1 WLGKLFIMQSVP
13 LILLMAFF
21 HILIAINRV
30 SALINPTT
38 HMQFWSEGRINRI
51 IIVFWVV
58 TMLECLPLVY
68 PFEGA
73 YCIRIS
79 PVRTE
84 GVALVIVGE
93 LPNLIYQ
100 GIAVAI
106 GGLFEIIT
114 IVLYVFVGCR
124 VNKLKKLSRTSIST
138 TISAVLIS
146 TGGFVIIIVVLPH
159 LILGRINGEGL
170 WSAEIFYATFKFASA
185 YNNAVA
191 PWVMLF
197 QHRNIRRILI
207 GVRRDIPPTARR
219 VTLNAEL
226 KQNRSL

>member
-1 WLGKLFIMQSVP
+1 MDTALTVLADVVILATFPLHCRYLSVMLQKGAKYASLEYAFRATLTNLVVANLLYFIVFILVQEPAAYGIFVNFYKDNSWWLGKLFIMQSVP

-30 SALINPTT
+30 SALINPMA

-68 PFEGA
+68 PFEDA

-100 GIAVAI
+100 EIAVAI

-124 VNKLKKLSRTSIST
+124 VNKLK
-138 TISAVLIS
+138 
-146 TGGFVIIIVVLPH
+146 
-159 LILGRINGEGL
+159 
-170 WSAEIFYATFKFASA
+170 
-185 YNNAVA
+185 
-191 PWVMLF
+191 
-197 QHRNIRRILI
+197 
-207 GVRRDIPPTARR
+207 
-219 VTLNAEL
+219 
-226 KQNRSL
+226 